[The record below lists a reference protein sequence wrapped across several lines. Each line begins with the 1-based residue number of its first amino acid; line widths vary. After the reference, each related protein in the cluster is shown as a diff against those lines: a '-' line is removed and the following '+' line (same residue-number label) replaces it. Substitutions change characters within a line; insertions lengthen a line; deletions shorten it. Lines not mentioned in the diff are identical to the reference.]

1 MYYICTATNKT
12 CFNNKTTLLFT
23 QFQQLKSPVWERKRA
38 LLFSWP
44 FRWVR
49 PPLVGLPNWKHLG
62 EVRFFGGSDVLASQR
77 DSSSHFW
84 LGTWAALSELCCQAK
99 VMLLLNRDDISRRNR
114 KRFAVCAP
122 YIGTQKQL
130 LWFRLHVLTLCKCY
144 HFFPHLF
151 FLCKS
156 LEWPN

>member
-99 VMLLLNRDDISRRNR
+99 VMLLLNQTISQGAKGNFLLFVLRMLGHRNSSSVFDYTR
-114 KRFAVCAP
+114 WHCA
-122 YIGTQKQL
+122 ISFSSST
-130 LWFRLHVLTLCKCY
+130 
-144 HFFPHLF
+144 FPIAGVA
-151 FLCKS
+151 
-156 LEWPN
+156 